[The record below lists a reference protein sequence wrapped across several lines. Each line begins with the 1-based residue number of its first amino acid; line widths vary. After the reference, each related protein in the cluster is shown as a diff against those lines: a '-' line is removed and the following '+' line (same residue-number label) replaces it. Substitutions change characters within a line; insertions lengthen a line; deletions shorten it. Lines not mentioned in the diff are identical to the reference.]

1 MHAAKWFMALGAA
14 AGAAALLLSTS
25 VYAGPPGP
33 PPGGWHR
40 PPSFHHRPP
49 PPPPSWHHRPHYRPY
64 YKRWDFW
71 APLALGGFIATTP
84 LWADP
89 PPTRVEIVPVPVNP
103 APAAPQSYT
112 WYWCPTEGAFY
123 PGAQTCPVPWEPVTG
138 TSATEPPAPPQ

>member
-1 MHAAKWFMALGAA
+1 MHASKWFMALGAA

-40 PPSFHHRPP
+40 PPSFQHRPP
-49 PPPPSWHHRPHYRPY
+49 PPPRWHHHHHYRPY

-84 LWADP
+84 LWLDP
-89 PPTRVEIVPVPVNP
+89 PERRVEIVPVPVNP

-112 WYWCPTEGAFY
+112 WYWCPTENAFY